1 MYVCVLVCVCNHR
14 CQKSVSDVS
23 SIAIIFFKR
32 LDLEFPVSSRLA
44 DQRALRIHLPP
55 HHAVLKIQ
63 LASMCV
69 LGSLESIGHYPKYLV
84 ICNLVLSLIHWLL
97 RNIFNFYVM
106 VSFLF
111 FLLIISTRILLWLEN
126 ILYTVSL
133 LFKLIKA
140 NFMTYLPSVLS

>member
-14 CQKSVSDVS
+14 CQKSVSSVS

-44 DQRALRIHLPP
+44 GQRALRIHLPP

-97 RNIFNFYVM
+97 RNIFNFYIM

-111 FLLIISTRILLWLEN
+111 FSVN
-126 ILYTVSL
+126 
-133 LFKLIKA
+133 
-140 NFMTYLPSVLS
+140 NFYSYFIVVREHTLHCLTPF